1 MSVTEWQYFPR
12 STVLP
17 DHLGDLL
24 QALELGFS
32 EIQSIQGALTSNAVL
47 EVLRPHM
54 EALDYQVERQNPRVK
69 VSRPV
74 LFGRRGTVEKS
85 FEVDAFHPPTGTVVE
100 IEAGQGV
107 INYKF
112 LKDFF
117 ECLCIQDANFLVI
130 GVLNEYKPPS
140 KKGSVGNKDFDTV
153 VTFFDS
159 LFASQRFTSPLHG
172 ILIVGY
178 DNL

>member
-1 MSVTEWQYFPR
+1 MTEWQYYPR
-12 STVLP
+12 SSVLP
-17 DHLGDLL
+17 LHLSDLL
-24 QALELGFS
+24 HAMEQGFVSVSKSPKALN
-32 EIQSIQGALTSNAVL
+32 SNQVL
-47 EVLRPHM
+47 EELRPHM
-54 EALDYQVERQNPRVK
+54 ELLGYEVEQSVAPKVK

-74 LFGRRGTVEKS
+74 LFGQNGVVEKS
-85 FEVDAFHPPTGTVVE
+85 FEVDAFHAPTGTVVE

-117 ECLCIQDANFLVI
+117 ECLCIQDAEYLVI

-140 KKGSVGNKDFDTV
+140 KKGTGGNKDFSTV

-159 LFASQRFTSPLHG
+159 LYASQRFQMPLKG
-172 ILIVGY
+172 LLIVGY

>member
-1 MSVTEWQYFPR
+1 LTEWQFFPR
-12 STVLP
+12 SSALP
-17 DHLGDLL
+17 EHLHALL
-24 QALELGFS
+24 AAIEPGFAEIRTKPMALN
-32 EIQSIQGALTSNAVL
+32 SNAVL
-47 EVLRPHM
+47 EALRPHM
-54 EALDYQVERQNPRVK
+54 EELGYQVERQNPKIK

-74 LFGRRGTVEKS
+74 LFGRNGGVTKS

-117 ECLCIQDANFLVI
+117 ECLCIQDAHYLVI

-140 KKGSVGNKDFDTV
+140 KKGPAGNRDFDAV

-159 LFASQRFTSPLHG
+159 LFASQRFESPLEG
-172 ILIVGY
+172 ILIIGY
-178 DNL
+178 DNR